1 MRKTVVISILM
12 ALLISMNGC
21 FTMNHI
27 VGDGAKQGQVE
38 KERQWYVLWGLVPL
52 NKVDSKAMA
61 AGATSY
67 QIKTELTFID
77 FLMNIATG
85 FVTVYSRTIEVQR

>member
-12 ALLISMNGC
+12 VLLISMNGC

-52 NKVDSKAMA
+52 N
-61 AGATSY
+61 
-67 QIKTELTFID
+67 
-77 FLMNIATG
+77 
-85 FVTVYSRTIEVQR
+85 